1 MNRIITLAA
10 VALMAMSANAQI
22 ESWNAVAADGT
33 IDSQFGADG
42 AWNNDL
48 TLNPTSNVTVH
59 FLSSG
64 NPIEV
69 EKSGSWATVC
79 PTQEQWPNYSEA
91 SYKTENINI
100 DSVDATGAQVGKHFY
115 AMHGTG
121 VPYTMF
127 VGEEQMKDGASTG
140 YWYVKSQE
148 IGADDGN
155 GGTNTTG
162 YKYYAPDG
170 SKGVP
175 THGFFVEIT
184 PKVAGQ
190 MKVGFWANKGGGR
203 KLYIVDKAT
212 GKALDPATDYHAEG
226 WVQNVKDAAGNMI
239 YEKPMPITDYC
250 FAGQFH
256 TGTYDDKGEE
266 KVVEIAN
273 QRKVGYLV
281 WNVEANK
288 TYMLF
293 GSNWQF
299 GFQGYEF
306 TTGTTGISE
315 VSTTATVAANAP
327 IYNLAGQKVTKSY
340 KGVVIQN
347 GRKFVQK

>member
-100 DSVDATGAQVGKHFY
+100 DSVDATGAQVGKRFY

-148 IGADDGN
+148 FLPP
-155 GGTNTTG
+155 TT
-162 YKYYAPDG
+162 AMAAL
-170 SKGVP
+170 
-175 THGFFVEIT
+175 T
-184 PKVAGQ
+184 P
-190 MKVGFWANKGGGR
+190 R
-203 KLYIVDKAT
+203 AT
-212 GKALDPATDYHAEG
+212 
-226 WVQNVKDAAGNMI
+226 
-239 YEKPMPITDYC
+239 
-250 FAGQFH
+250 
-256 TGTYDDKGEE
+256 
-266 KVVEIAN
+266 
-273 QRKVGYLV
+273 
-281 WNVEANK
+281 
-288 TYMLF
+288 
-293 GSNWQF
+293 
-299 GFQGYEF
+299 
-306 TTGTTGISE
+306 
-315 VSTTATVAANAP
+315 STTLRTVRRAYLP
-327 IYNLAGQKVTKSY
+327 TVSSSRLLL
-340 KGVVIQN
+340 
-347 GRKFVQK
+347 RWLDR

>member
-10 VALMAMSANAQI
+10 VALMAMSANAQT

-226 WVQNVKDAAGNMI
+226 WV
-239 YEKPMPITDYC
+239 
-250 FAGQFH
+250 
-256 TGTYDDKGEE
+256 
-266 KVVEIAN
+266 
-273 QRKVGYLV
+273 
-281 WNVEANK
+281 
-288 TYMLF
+288 
-293 GSNWQF
+293 
-299 GFQGYEF
+299 
-306 TTGTTGISE
+306 
-315 VSTTATVAANAP
+315 
-327 IYNLAGQKVTKSY
+327 
-340 KGVVIQN
+340 
-347 GRKFVQK
+347 